1 MESVVTCACPLTAIL
16 GHFIKINRES
26 SKIGVCFG
34 RIAEQFSYIGC
45 AMWQVNMIRKTT
57 VLDVMRR
64 LLQVLPV
71 TVERVTVERVVN
83 YQVFMK
89 SESFIYEILQTKNIM
104 VSSYARTKEAS
115 QAKYISILN
124 IIQGEVDPTQ
134 VQFCQMNFLLK
145 CGYILVKSNDGI
157 MR

>member
-1 MESVVTCACPLTAIL
+1 MSHFVAFVESVVTCACPLTAIL

-64 LLQVLPV
+64 LLQVLPI
-71 TVERVTVERVVN
+71 TVGRVVN
-83 YQVFMK
+83 Y
-89 SESFIYEILQTKNIM
+89 
-104 VSSYARTKEAS
+104 
-115 QAKYISILN
+115 
-124 IIQGEVDPTQ
+124 
-134 VQFCQMNFLLK
+134 
-145 CGYILVKSNDGI
+145 
-157 MR
+157 